1 MIAGLGCVLMCLPA
15 WELPAWSAVPDTK
28 PDTKPDAKQDTR
40 LDTKQD
46 TRLDAQ
52 LAQIA
57 RSHAGRL
64 TVFAENLKTGQTAA
78 LDADE
83 PVQTASVIKLTILL
97 HAAEEL
103 RAGRANLDEKLV
115 LTKEN
120 QAPGSGVLND
130 LDVPL
135 ALSLRDV
142 LTLMVVLSDN
152 TATNMAID
160 RFGVRNID
168 ATIVAAGLKDT
179 WLYKK
184 VFRPATEPMPADQPK
199 FGLGKTTA
207 REMAAVM
214 TRLVECRLDLSGGPA
229 KPGDGA
235 ICGAMLTMLRE
246 QQDRDGLPRYL
257 ETLDTSEQGSAIGN
271 KTGALDAVRN
281 DVAVIATKSGPV
293 VIAAF
298 TQENADQ
305 RWTGDNEAEKTLGRV
320 GASVVKAWSPTGLD
334 PSAVNWQNPLRP
346 APLKPAPLRPAPLAA
361 AATSGATAPQ

>member
-1 MIAGLGCVLMCLPA
+1 MLCPTAR
-15 WELPAWSAVPDTK
+15 SAAPGTVPDGVLE
-28 PDTKPDAKQDTR
+28 AR
-40 LDTKQD
+40 
-46 TRLDAQ
+46 

-57 RSHAGRL
+57 AAQAGRL
-64 TVFAENLKTGQTAA
+64 TVFAENLKTGQVAA
-78 LDADE
+78 LHADE
-83 PVQTASVIKLTILL
+83 PVQTASVIKLAILL

-135 ALSLRDV
+135 ALTLRDV

-207 REMAAVM
+207 REMASVM
-214 TRLVECRLDLSGGPA
+214 TRLVECRLDLAGGAA
-229 KPGDGA
+229 KPDHSAARPGDGA

-281 DVAVIATKSGPV
+281 DVAVIATKAGPI

-298 TQENADQ
+298 TQENKDQ
-305 RWTGDNEAEKTLGRV
+305 RWTGDNEAQKTLGRV
-320 GASVVKAWSPTGLD
+320 GVAVVKAWSPTGLD
-334 PSAVNWQNPLRP
+334 PSAIDWSD
-346 APLKPAPLRPAPLAA
+346 PLAKA
-361 AATSGATAPQ
+361 AAVRQ